1 MTPQYPSLVFYDNGC
16 MVGWM
21 HECLKIGMYHL
32 IPSIRS
38 SSLGQIING
47 IFREICTPAI
57 PSPFPPSPFPCLY
70 IYISTCLLMYIIQV
84 LERVIHSLSLLCT
97 TRGERIH
104 GQVKTKWYILFIF
117 YLPIPSSDL
126 PTSLHI
132 SFPFFNIHHSDYG
145 PPTDS

>member
-38 SSLGQIING
+38 SSLEQIING
-47 IFREICTPAI
+47 IFREIFTPAI

-70 IYISTCLLMYIIQV
+70 IYIDLSVNVYHSGP
-84 LERVIHSLSLLCT
+84 LERVIYSLSLVYHK
-97 TRGERIH
+97 RGEDTWTS
-104 GQVKTKWYILFIF
+104 QDKMVYTL
-117 YLPIPSSDL
+117 YLLSTYTFLGSSHLSSYLL
-126 PTSLHI
+126 P
-132 SFPFFNIHHSDYG
+132 PFFYIYYLN
-145 PPTDS
+145 